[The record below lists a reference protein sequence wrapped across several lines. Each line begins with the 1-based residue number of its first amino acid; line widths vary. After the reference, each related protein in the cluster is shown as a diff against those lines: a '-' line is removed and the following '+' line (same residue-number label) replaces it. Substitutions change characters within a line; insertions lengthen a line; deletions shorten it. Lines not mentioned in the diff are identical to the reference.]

1 MTSVS
6 YSTRWQSLNLEPCGK
21 SRHCVHMHTRHGWSG
36 ARREAWGGRS
46 LRWAAVEGRPGRT
59 EPSVLSVKPPSAHIV
74 IGLKAVTI
82 DPEKFYIRDK
92 DHKVLVLDS
101 GTLTA
106 VPDKTYILPGDS
118 LALSLSLSAVFC
130 PQGTVFLLGLWS
142 GCRTPL
148 PLAEPREPLGT
159 EWQVCGSDQI

>member
-1 MTSVS
+1 M
-6 YSTRWQSLNLEPCGK
+6 NLEPCGK
-21 SRHCVHMHTRHGWSG
+21 SRHGVHLYTLRGWSA
-36 ARREAWGGRS
+36 ARRGAWGGRS
-46 LRWAAVEGRPGRT
+46 LWWAAVEGRPGGT
-59 EPSVLSVKPPSAHIV
+59 ERPVLGGKLLSAHIALY
-74 IGLKAVTI
+74 LKVVTV

-118 LALSLSLSAVFC
+118 LSLVAVFC

-148 PLAEPREPLGT
+148 PLAEPQESLGT
-159 EWQVCGSDQI
+159 EWRVCGSDQI